1 MPPPHKAT
9 FDAGILIGFAFR
21 PDRRFWPK
29 KTDNWVCFA
38 RMMTPL
44 LLLPSPKS
52 HEGLTYVSDA
62 HGKGQSL
69 PRSSPEVLM
78 EWIVEGVS
86 LIFIGA
92 LVTVVTII
100 NPNTLVSNAV
110 YIVSVIGLIGLAVVA
125 LFTGFKV
132 NFIPFKLCPF
142 ILTISAVLILLGA
155 LL

>member
-1 MPPPHKAT
+1 MI
-9 FDAGILIGFAFR
+9 ILLYLG
-21 PDRRFWPK
+21 
-29 KTDNWVCFA
+29 
-38 RMMTPL
+38 
-44 LLLPSPKS
+44 S
-52 HEGLTYVSDA
+52 GLT
-62 HGKGQSL
+62 
-69 PRSSPEVLM
+69 VLWGISHLIPTKDIVKDFGDISEDNRHIITM